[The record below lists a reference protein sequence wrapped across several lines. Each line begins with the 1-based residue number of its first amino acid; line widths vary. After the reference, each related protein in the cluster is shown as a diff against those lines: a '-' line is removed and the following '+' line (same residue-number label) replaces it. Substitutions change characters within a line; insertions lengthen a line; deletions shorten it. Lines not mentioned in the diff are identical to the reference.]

1 MQMVHYRDLAI
12 GHAAGAL
19 DRRGERVAAVVPS
32 DLAAIVREQDAGLNR
47 LWVATND
54 PAVTA

>member
-1 MQMVHYRDLAI
+1 MVHYRDLAI

-32 DLAAIVREQDAGLNR
+32 DLAAIVREKDAR
-47 LWVATND
+47 LYKLWEAT
-54 PAVTA
+54 TIRR